1 MNNFIFT
8 NFNNQYIDQF
18 KTDFQSNF
26 KVTIPTIFTP
36 TFAELVVKYASMEK
50 NWVLAAGID
59 KVRYEN
65 PINTVNQKKNDAI
78 GVEVN
83 KGFSQ
88 NRFSYIFHRTMN
100 NKNPSILEKDIRKAL
115 SSAEFLNFLSEITGL
130 NLTKLTTMFMSKYR
144 SGHFL
149 SPHSDTGNG
158 RIAFVI
164 SLSKDWLP
172 QYGGLLNFLS
182 DDRNQVIETYC
193 PMFNHMVIFQVDENH
208 KHPHYVSHVAP
219 NVSHNRISIVGWFE

>member
-1 MNNFIFT
+1 MNNVIFT
-8 NFNNQYIDQF
+8 DFDSQQIEAF
-18 KTDFQSNF
+18 KADFRKDS
-26 KVTIPTIFTP
+26 KATLSTIFTP
-36 TFAELVVKYASMEK
+36 SFAEIVAKYAVIEK
-50 NWVLAAGID
+50 NWVLAAGVD

-65 PINTVNQKKNDAI
+65 PINPANQKKNDAI

-83 KGFSQ
+83 KAFSQ

-100 NKNPSILEKDIRKAL
+100 NKNPSLIEKEIRQAL
-115 SSAEFLNFLSEITGL
+115 NSPEFINFLNEITGL
-130 NLTKLTTMFMSKYR
+130 NLSKLTTMFMSRYR
-144 SGHFL
+144 TGHFL

-158 RIAFVI
+158 KIAFVI

-182 DDRNQVIETYC
+182 DDRKQVIDTYC
-193 PMFNHMVIFQVDENH
+193 PLFNHMVIFQVDENH

-219 NVSHNRISIVGWFE
+219 NVLHNRISIVGWFE